1 MSLSA
6 WYNAEP
12 HGRETSTQMDSD
24 RSRRSITSPVFHQSK
39 SGSAPQGHTKESL
52 RERFTTADNQV
63 SQLLAVFDYDSGRLS
78 SDIRLLRYSSHYRQN
93 IVLYGSGRS
102 TGINSKLFQFKLYHY
117 PSFINH
123 FDLLVDYSPGKAIDR
138 HVHPITLF
146 TIDDKAVL
154 KTCSIRRIP
163 PGLRDHVDH

>member
-1 MSLSA
+1 MSRQQWKRELPITFGAWMSLSA
-6 WYNAEP
+6 CYNAEP

-52 RERFTTADNQV
+52 KERFTTADNRV

-78 SDIRLLRYSSHYRQN
+78 SDIRLLRYSSHDRQN

-102 TGINSKLFQFKLYHY
+102 TEINGGNVTQFQLRL
-117 PSFINH
+117 SRN
-123 FDLLVDYSPGKAIDR
+123 YSN
-138 HVHPITLF
+138 
-146 TIDDKAVL
+146 
-154 KTCSIRRIP
+154 SN
-163 PGLRDHVDH
+163 